1 MQRENNS
8 TDEVNS
14 INEIP
19 KKYEEKLKQIM
30 LTCCEFAVADA
41 DGNPNENVNVDEIKD
56 KLLNQYLELDRTI
69 NEETQLFLFTALKQ
83 HMLLINKSYQLEDP
97 YPSKRIY
104 TNKQIISKISDL
116 IAN

>member
-30 LTCCEFAVADA
+30 LTCCEFADR
-41 DGNPNENVNVDEIKD
+41 NPNENENVNVDEIKN

-83 HMLLINKSYQLEDP
+83 HMLLINESNKMGDP

-116 IAN
+116 LAN

>member
-30 LTCCEFAVADA
+30 LTCCEFAVA

-97 YPSKRIY
+97 YPPKRIY

>member
-19 KKYEEKLKQIM
+19 KKYEEKLKQII
-30 LTCCEFAVADA
+30 LTCCEFANRKD
-41 DGNPNENVNVDEIKD
+41 ENVDEIKD

-83 HMLLINKSYQLEDP
+83 HMLLINESKEMRDP
-97 YPSKRIY
+97 FPPKRIY

-116 IAN
+116 LAN

>member
-30 LTCCEFAVADA
+30 LTCCEFA
-41 DGNPNENVNVDEIKD
+41 DGNPNENVNVDEIKN

-83 HMLLINKSYQLEDP
+83 HMLLINKSNQLEDP
-97 YPSKRIY
+97 FPSKRIY

-116 IAN
+116 LAN

>member
-19 KKYEEKLKQIM
+19 KKYEEKLKQII
-30 LTCCEFAVADA
+30 LTCCEFAD
-41 DGNPNENVNVDEIKD
+41 DNDNPNKKVDEIKD

-97 YPSKRIY
+97 YPPKRIY

-116 IAN
+116 LAK

>member
-1 MQRENNS
+1 MQREHNS

-14 INEIP
+14 INQIP
-19 KKYEEKLKQIM
+19 KKYEEKLKQII
-30 LTCCEFAVADA
+30 LTCCEFANRKPD
-41 DGNPNENVNVDEIKD
+41 ENVDEIKD
-56 KLLNQYLELDRTI
+56 KLLNQYLEWDRTI

-97 YPSKRIY
+97 YPPKRIY

-116 IAN
+116 LAN

>member
-19 KKYEEKLKQIM
+19 KKYEEKLKQII
-30 LTCCEFAVADA
+30 LTCCEFADA

-56 KLLNQYLELDRTI
+56 PYKDFFKRLRKFLNKGGYLR
-69 NEETQLFLFTALKQ
+69 
-83 HMLLINKSYQLEDP
+83 
-97 YPSKRIY
+97 
-104 TNKQIISKISDL
+104 
-116 IAN
+116 

>member
-19 KKYEEKLKQIM
+19 KKYEEKLKQIN
-30 LTCCEFAVADA
+30 LTCCEFADA
-41 DGNPNENVNVDEIKD
+41 DGNTTENVNVDERKE

-97 YPSKRIY
+97 YPPKRIY

-116 IAN
+116 LAN

>member
-19 KKYEEKLKQIM
+19 KKYEEKLKQII
-30 LTCCEFAVADA
+30 LTCCEFADRKP
-41 DGNPNENVNVDEIKD
+41 DENVDDIKD

-83 HMLLINKSYQLEDP
+83 HMLLINE
-97 YPSKRIY
+97 SKEMRNPFPPKRTY

-116 IAN
+116 LAN

>member
-30 LTCCEFAVADA
+30 LTCCEFADR
-41 DGNPNENVNVDEIKD
+41 NPNENVNVDDIKD

-116 IAN
+116 LAN

>member
-30 LTCCEFAVADA
+30 LTCCEFADA

-83 HMLLINKSYQLEDP
+83 HMLLINKSNQLEDP
-97 YPSKRIY
+97 YPPKRIY

-116 IAN
+116 LAN